1 MASREPGAK
10 VLLIGGTSHVG
21 KSTLASRMA
30 ETLGWDLLSTD
41 QLARH
46 PGRPW
51 RNDGEV
57 LPADVVA
64 YYTQPDASRI
74 LATVLAHYSKNVGPI
89 VNAIINSRVKNDYD
103 RGLVL
108 EGSAILPEQFATNLP
123 PEVLSCWLTAP
134 EEMIEQR
141 IKTNAAYEHR
151 SDHERRY
158 IDAFVVRSLDFDRL
172 MVSAVPDQALIDI
185 SIQEAADVVAS
196 RVKGYR
202 SGG

>member
-1 MASREPGAK
+1 MASREAGAK

-21 KSTLASRMA
+21 KSTLASQMA

-57 LPADVVA
+57 LPEDVVA

-74 LATVLAHYSKNVGPI
+74 LAMVVAHYRKNVGPI
-89 VNAIINSRVKNDYD
+89 VNAIIKSRVNNAYD

-108 EGSAILPEQFATNLP
+108 EGSAILPEQFGANLP

-141 IKTNAAYEHR
+141 IKTNAAYEQR

-172 MVSAVPDQALIDI
+172 MVRAVPDHALIDV
-185 SIQEAADVVAS
+185 SVQNLVEAVAS
-196 RVKGYR
+196 RIKGYR
-202 SGG
+202 GGG